1 LRDTVL
7 VNLKILLAQV
17 ADEGALPAGHG
28 GVQHHQIDVNRD
40 VGARVIRGRRRL
52 LKSRQECR

>member
-1 LRDTVL
+1 MVDHQPHGNRDVFIFEELDVLRDTVL

-28 GVQHHQIDVNRD
+28 GVQHHQGNIH
-40 VGARVIRGRRRL
+40 
-52 LKSRQECR
+52 